1 MMRKKIKIDLIMMY
15 IVSFFTTLSWFVL
28 AKSHSYVHIHLNY
41 VLWYF
46 GFVQI
51 CLYVI
56 VDKIYLIYKKILE
69 IKE

>member
-1 MMRKKIKIDLIMMY
+1 
-15 IVSFFTTLSWFVL
+15 L